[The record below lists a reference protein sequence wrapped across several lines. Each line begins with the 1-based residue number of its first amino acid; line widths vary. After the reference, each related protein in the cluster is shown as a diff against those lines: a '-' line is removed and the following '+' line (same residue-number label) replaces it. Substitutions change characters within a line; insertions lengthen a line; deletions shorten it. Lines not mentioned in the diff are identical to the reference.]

1 MKAGNNLG
9 VVIPAGGLVGG
20 RALPT
25 RKWLAP
31 TLLILLLLLLALSA
45 RAGTRLAIIADDRG
59 TCVRAVPIVVGA
71 CSRLLPGTVI
81 GYMPAR
87 KSSSGTVLLSIPS
100 RYTSGTGCAGMIE
113 RFPTVGCA
121 GMCCRC
127 RLDLCRGIAGWWQ
140 WAASRSRR

>member
-87 KSSSGTVLLSIPS
+87 KSSSGTVLLSIPIAVYEWYWM
-100 RYTSGTGCAGMIE
+100 RWDDRTLPDGW
-113 RFPTVGCA
+113 V
-121 GMCCRC
+121 
-127 RLDLCRGIAGWWQ
+127 RGDVLQ
-140 WAASRSRR
+140 VSP